1 MNTGMLINIERYIA
15 DLRNQILY
23 LKKRMAVLESS
34 QTQLRDVVNSTEGIV
49 RYYTSETT
57 LTMSNDYN
65 RFVYVGG
72 DPATWTMLDVV
83 ATTNKNVTIHNKGGA
98 KITVNSNS
106 GHNDFYD
113 LEGPVNTKEILPGET
128 YSFYNDNNHFIIY

>member
-1 MNTGMLINIERYIA
+1 MNTEIIINIEKYIA

-23 LKKRMAVLESS
+23 LKKRMAVFEST
-34 QTQLRDVVNSTEGIV
+34 QTQLRDAVDSTEGIV

-57 LTMSNDYN
+57 LTMSSNYN
-65 RFVYVGG
+65 RFVYAGS
-72 DPATWTMLDVV
+72 DPAIWTMMDVT
-83 ATTNKNVTIHNKGGA
+83 ATTNKNVTIHNKGGGT
-98 KITVNSNS
+98 ITLNSNS

-113 LEGPVNTKEILPGET
+113 LEGSTNVKEILPGET